1 MNEICHFT
9 LMISLCQ
16 HRKTA
21 KQSTLQHIDG
31 SEEIF
36 LSSSTEYN
44 RTKYNRSAQGVSR
57 FQQSLKVSR
66 DLEGLGGT
74 FICRFRDI

>member
-36 LSSSTEYN
+36 LSSSTF
-44 RTKYNRSAQGVSR
+44 SCHP
-57 FQQSLKVSR
+57 QQNTTEQNTTEVLKVLAGSSSH
-66 DLEGLGGT
+66 
-74 FICRFRDI
+74 